1 MAGNN
6 IFDKSELAKRRAAN
20 RKKPAIILQSRPI
33 TKPTQDAALA
43 LAYTKEP
50 EKTKYLYSTTE
61 PSPEPSPDAAI
72 IPLSDGRNVY
82 DVFIY
87 TIRSKVSSRTKINDF
102 YLRYIDWDINRIDAD
117 LVTNLKIGD
126 FNQFRFLGH
135 RNFKYEPRFGEHPF
149 YVREDYRGRRFM
161 RKYVKKVKEQLQDN
175 FPEIN
180 YYFTTSTFIFP
191 IPGVKMEITINCYYT
206 LYVLENADRM
216 SSLASTSQN
225 TLKILYKYAQL
236 SIAHYQNYKD
246 DRPSE
251 ALADEWRRVEA
262 KILARLHL
270 Q

>member
-1 MAGNN
+1 MAGSN

-20 RKKPAIILQSRPI
+20 RKKTAIKLQSRPV
-33 TKPTQDAALA
+33 TQPTQDAALA

-50 EKTKYLYSTTE
+50 ENAKYLYST
-61 PSPEPSPDAAI
+61 PEPSPDVDGAI
-72 IPLSDGRNVY
+72 IPLGDRNVY
-82 DVFIY
+82 DVFID
-87 TIRSKVSSRTKINDF
+87 TIRIKVSSKTKINDF
-102 YLRYIDWDINRIDAD
+102 YLKYIDWDINRIDAD

-126 FNQFRFLGH
+126 FNQFHLLGH
-135 RNFKYEPRFGEHPF
+135 RNFKYEPLFGEHPF
-149 YVREDYRGRRFM
+149 YIREDYRGRRFM
-161 RKYVKKVKEQLQDN
+161 RKYVKKVKEQLKDN

-191 IPGVKMEITINCYYT
+191 IPGVKMDITINCYYT

-225 TLKILYKYAQL
+225 ALKILYKYAQL
-236 SIAHYQNYKD
+236 SIAHYQNYKE

-262 KILARLHL
+262 KILARLHR

>member
-1 MAGNN
+1 MAGSN

-33 TKPTQDAALA
+33 TQPTKDAALA
-43 LAYTKEP
+43 LAYIKEP
-50 EKTKYLYSTTE
+50 EKTKYLYST
-61 PSPEPSPDAAI
+61 PEPSPNVGDDV
-72 IPLSDGRNVY
+72 IPLDDRNVY
-82 DVFIY
+82 DVFIN
-87 TIRSKVSSRTKINDF
+87 TIRLKVSSRTKINDF

-126 FNQFRFLGH
+126 FNQFRLLGH
-135 RNFKYEPRFGEHPF
+135 RNFRYEPLFGEHPF

-191 IPGVKMEITINCYYT
+191 IPGIKMEITINCYYT
-206 LYVLENADRM
+206 LYVIENADRM

-236 SIAHYQNYKD
+236 SIAHYQNYKG

-262 KILARLHL
+262 KILARLHC